1 MIACDYLNY
10 QPGVVVT
17 SYGGIPPSK
26 TDDHDTATTAAEW
39 YEINTDAST
48 SVEIGNIDDKEEKV

>member
-1 MIACDYLNY
+1 M
-10 QPGVVVT
+10 VVT